1 LSLGPDNLGISQ
13 KGLDLSSETPE
24 EVMHGAAW
32 WANSLRGQGGVSE
45 QQIEAFKDSLVKDV
59 EIRCIY
65 HWYPG
70 SPQKGSGYRSI
81 VNGVKMDEALKRACE
96 SAKVSKDVV
105 PKGRIMFIN
114 PGEVKVQHKG
124 EGDDKVEVVFLK
136 SRSGG
141 GGSQAAK
148 KAMEERRS
156 QHPFAQMMAKQLAK
170 R

>member
-1 LSLGPDNLGISQ
+1 
-13 KGLDLSSETPE
+13 
-24 EVMHGAAW
+24 MHGATW

-45 QQIEAFKDSLVKDV
+45 QQIEAFKDSLVKDM

-65 HWYPG
+65 HWYPA

-105 PKGRIMFIN
+105 PKGRIMFVN
-114 PGEVKVQHKG
+114 PGEVKVQHRG
-124 EGDDKVEVVFLK
+124 QGDGKVEVVFLK

-141 GGSQAAK
+141 GDGQAAK
-148 KAMEERRS
+148 MAMEERRL

-170 R
+170 RS

>member
-1 LSLGPDNLGISQ
+1 
-13 KGLDLSSETPE
+13 
-24 EVMHGAAW
+24 MHGAKW

-45 QQIEAFKDSLVKDV
+45 QQIEAFKDSLVKDM

-65 HWYPG
+65 HWYPA

-105 PKGRIMFIN
+105 PKGRIMFVN
-114 PGEVKVQHKG
+114 PGEVKVQHRG
-124 EGDDKVEVVFLK
+124 QGDGKVEVVFLK

-141 GGSQAAK
+141 GDGQAAK
-148 KAMEERRS
+148 MAMEERRS

-170 R
+170 RS